1 METTITHLIWWSNC
15 SEEAKKIIL
24 EEVFPEFSI
33 DMEKLTQNN
42 ILHIWRKQQELPYYI
57 Y

>member
-1 METTITHLIWWSNC
+1 METSITHLIWWSNC
-15 SEEAKKIIL
+15 SEEAKKVIL
-24 EEVFPEFSI
+24 EEVFPEFTL

-42 ILHIWRKQQELPYYI
+42 IHHIWKKQQELPYYI